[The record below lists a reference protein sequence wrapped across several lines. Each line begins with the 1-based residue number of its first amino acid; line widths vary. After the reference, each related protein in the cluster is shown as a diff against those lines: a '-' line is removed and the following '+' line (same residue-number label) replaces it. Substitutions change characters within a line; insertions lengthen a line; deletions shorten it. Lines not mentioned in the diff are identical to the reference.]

1 MLEMRDQQK
10 IERALWQACEVF
22 SGVLEPS
29 ETKDYVLALLLL
41 KYVSDRSSDKRLFGF
56 ESISAFYGQ
65 ENLSAII
72 DKALVALEK
81 SDKKFEGISIGVSFD
96 ATQLGNAEQKKR
108 LLSRLV
114 HGLSEDVLDFR
125 GDVGAAV
132 AAYACD
138 TLIRITAERSGKYG
152 GDFFTPSHVT
162 QLMASLMKPKAG
174 ELVAD
179 PCCGSGSMLIACS
192 DYAQR
197 NYGQGSLLYGQEKN
211 GKNLALAKMNMAL
224 HGQLQA
230 QLEWGDTLIEPKLL
244 VGSSLQEFDIAVSNP
259 PIALRDWGNEDASH
273 DLYNRYF
280 RGVPPRASADYAF
293 ISHMVATLKEE
304 TGRMAVVVSHGVL
317 FRGGTEG
324 KIRKSLIDENL
335 IDAVIALPAKTL
347 SYAAIPVVILVI
359 RKKKTDKSVLFID
372 ASKDFQYGK
381 TQNVLREQDVK
392 RIEDAFEQRVS
403 EEGYAQLVTHDQ
415 IAANEYNLSVARYI
429 KLEEETEEVDLDALQ
444 AERAQLRAE
453 LAGLESKLTALL
465 QEVGHA

>member
-1 MLEMRDQQK
+1 MLEIHDQQK
-10 IERALWQACEVF
+10 IERALWQSCEVF

-41 KYVSDRSSDKRLFGF
+41 KYVSDRNSDKRLFGF
-56 ESISAFYGQ
+56 ESISALCSQ
-65 ENLSAII
+65 EHVGVMI
-72 DKALVALEK
+72 DKALMKLEK
-81 SDKKFEGISIGVSFD
+81 SDRKFEGISIGVSFD

-114 HGLSEDVLDFR
+114 SELSADVLDFR
-125 GDVGAAV
+125 GEAGATA

-138 TLIRITAERSGKYG
+138 ALIRITAERSGKYG
-152 GDFFTPSHVT
+152 GDFFTPTPVT
-162 QLMASLMKPKAG
+162 QLMARLTKPKAD
-174 ELVAD
+174 ELVGD

-192 DYAQR
+192 EYAHR

-211 GKNLALAKMNMAL
+211 GKTLALAKMNLAL
-224 HGQLQA
+224 HGEMQA

-244 VGSSLQEFDIAVSNP
+244 KGCSLQKFDIAVSNP
-259 PIALRDWGNEDASH
+259 PFALRDWGHEDASH
-273 DLYNRYF
+273 DPYNRYL

-304 TGRMAVVVSHGVL
+304 TGRMAVLVSHGVL

-324 KIRKSLIDENL
+324 EIRKRLIDENI
-335 IDAVIALPAKTL
+335 IDAVISLPAKTL
-347 SYAAIPVVILVI
+347 SYTAIPVVILVI
-359 RKKKTDKSVLFID
+359 RKKKKDKSVLFID

-392 RIEDAFEQRVS
+392 RIEEACEERVS
-403 EEGYAQLVTHDQ
+403 EKGYAQLVTHDQ
-415 IAANEYNLSVARYI
+415 IAVNDYNLSVARYI
-429 KLEEETEEVDLDALQ
+429 ELEEETEEVDLAALQ

-453 LAGLESKLTALL
+453 LAGLESKLTTLL
-465 QEVGHA
+465 KEVGHA